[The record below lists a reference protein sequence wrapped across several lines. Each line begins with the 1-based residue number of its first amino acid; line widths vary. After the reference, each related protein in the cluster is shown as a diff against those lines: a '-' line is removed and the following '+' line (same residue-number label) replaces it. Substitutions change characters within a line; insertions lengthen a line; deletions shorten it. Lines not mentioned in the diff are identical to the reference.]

1 MSNGGMF
8 SARLISAGSLQRVHV
23 GAGTERTP
31 GARQH
36 DDTDVIVDR
45 RSRHRIAH
53 VVLHDRRP
61 RVHAV
66 GPIERDGRDLI
77 AHLVKN
83 LLIGHPRSPWMRCRE
98 GQRFFSSRQGE
109 L

>member
-66 GPIERDGRDLI
+66 RPVQRNGRDPVADLI
-77 AHLVKN
+77 ENV
-83 LLIGHPRSPWMRCRE
+83 LIGQFVLPWVFVCA
-98 GQRFFSSRQGE
+98 
-109 L
+109 